1 MVFLSRHLTSGCC
14 RTVKPPANKRPP
26 LLPAAEPSVI
36 HIKKMEIHL
45 AQNKD
50 IQLLAEMNSQLI
62 KDEGHSNPMSVGELK
77 ERMSNWLESE
87 YTAALV
93 KENAQVVGYALWR
106 NENEYLYVRQFFVL
120 PEHRRKG
127 IGKKAI

>member
-1 MVFLSRHLTSGCC
+1 M
-14 RTVKPPANKRPP
+14 
-26 LLPAAEPSVI
+26 PAAEPSVI